1 MIDKSKEIP
10 SASGKN
16 HSRHTTFG
24 HSPHGI
30 IFSVYPILFAVHF
43 SNTKLRFTPQ
53 LVIILV

>member
-1 MIDKSKEIP
+1 MIGKSKEIP

-24 HSPHGI
+24 HSPDGT
-30 IFSVYPILFAVHF
+30 IFSVYPILFTVRF
-43 SNTKLRFTPQ
+43 FNTKLRFTSQ